1 MIKRNIILL
10 LLLAILF
17 ISYQN
22 SKPDKNLNPTNS
34 QINNNLS
41 IDVTRS
47 EKLSS
52 MNLASN
58 QYLVLNLWAS
68 WCIPCKNE
76 VTELK
81 KIHSDENYI
90 VIGLLVE
97 DSVKNGEDFIVDN
110 SINYENVLNESEVE
124 IIISQFIWSG
134 IPTTVVL
141 NNDLQ
146 IVNTFNGEITAED
159 IFNTTD

>member
-22 SKPDKNLNPTNS
+22 SKPDKNLNATNS

-47 EKLSS
+47 EKLSN
-52 MNLASN
+52 MNLASD

-90 VIGLLVE
+90 VVGLLVE

-141 NNDLQ
+141 NNDFQ
-146 IVNTFNGEITAED
+146 IVNTFNGEIVAED
-159 IFNTTD
+159 IFNITD

>member
-10 LLLAILF
+10 FLLAILF

-22 SKPDKNLNPTNS
+22 SKPDKNLNSTNS

-41 IDVTRS
+41 IEVTRS

-52 MNLASN
+52 IDLASD

-76 VTELK
+76 IKELK
-81 KIHSDENYI
+81 KIHSNENYI
-90 VIGLLVE
+90 VVGLLVE
-97 DSVKNGEDFIVDN
+97 DSIKNGEDFIVDN
-110 SINYENVLNESEVE
+110 NINYENILNESEVD

-134 IPTTVVL
+134 IPTTIVL
-141 NNDLQ
+141 NKDFQ
-146 IVNTFNGEITAED
+146 IINTFSGEIVSKD
-159 IFNTTD
+159 IFNITD

>member
-22 SKPDKNLNPTNS
+22 SKPDKNLNATNS

-52 MNLASN
+52 MNLASD

-81 KIHSDENYI
+81 KIHSDKNYI
-90 VIGLLVE
+90 VLGLLVE

-141 NNDLQ
+141 NNDFQ